1 MIVLTKPQ
9 IKKANKLLEILCESD
24 RISIDKENPL
34 FDSEDEAEFI
44 CKFLKSRDLL
54 NMTSDD
60 KRIYDVSKNYNTY
73 NTVKNDV
80 LLKEY
85 EKRDELEALN
95 KRVSELTITNLR
107 LSIKLKRFELIQK
120 WWWLAGVLIF
130 ILGFVLANL
139 EVLKLLKQLW
149 QNISH

>member
-1 MIVLTKPQ
+1 
-9 IKKANKLLEILCESD
+9 
-24 RISIDKENPL
+24 
-34 FDSEDEAEFI
+34 
-44 CKFLKSRDLL
+44 
-54 NMTSDD
+54 MTSDD